1 MIDIYLLEQLVA
13 VRKHETLAAAAESM
27 NISQPAISKSM
38 KKLEDLMDMSLFTRS
53 NRKTV
58 LNRSGVFFA
67 DRAADY
73 LSLGENLLDQVRAYD
88 RTLRNIS
95 IGSCTP
101 FPFWELT
108 PALSSLF
115 PKMSITAQTDDD
127 EHLIRGLRQNL
138 YQLILTSID
147 PEDDDLFSAHF
158 KTETMSLSVPRSHPF
173 YNREK
178 IAPVEMDGQFLI
190 VYEDIGIWEKWI
202 HEYFPKVH
210 LMSISEADAL
220 REAIGLGTALSFV
233 SDYVADMGYGNKDQK
248 IIPLDME
255 NKTIS
260 YFLVCKKKDHTKY
273 RAVFQRLIKR

>member
-13 VRKHETLAAAAESM
+13 VRQHETLAAAAESM

-38 KKLEDLMDMSLFTRS
+38 KKLEELMDMSLFERS
-53 NRKTV
+53 SRKTA
-58 LNRSGVFFA
+58 LNRTGIFFA

-88 RTLRNIS
+88 RSLRNIS

-101 FPFWELT
+101 IPFWELT
-108 PALSSLF
+108 PLLSSLF

-138 YQLILTSID
+138 HQLILTSID
-147 PEDDDLFSAHF
+147 PKDENLFSVHF

-173 YNREK
+173 YDREK
-178 IAPVEMDGQFLI
+178 IAPAEMNGQFLI
-190 VYEDIGIWEKWI
+190 VYDDIGIWEKWI
-202 HEYFPKVH
+202 RDYFPGVH
-210 LMSISEADAL
+210 LMTVSEADAL
-220 REAIGLGTALSFV
+220 RGAIGLGTALSFV
-233 SDYVADMGYGNKDQK
+233 SDYVAEMGYGNKEQR

-260 YFLVCKKKDHTKY
+260 YFLVCRKKDHAKY
-273 RAVFQRLIKR
+273 RAVFQRLIQK